1 MYICNKSLKLGTKTY
16 NPGDTIPDEA
26 VLGSR
31 KRALISSGY
40 ISNISEMDEIKT
52 GIDAAELI
60 ETGGAAGH
68 IMVPIV
74 ADDDNSS
81 DLAEMMAVPLS
92 EADAQH
98 VFSIM
103 QMGVP
108 EAEKAIAKVENENIL
123 IVLHACD
130 SRVGVKKAAQKKAD
144 TLISTKDIKKAPASG
159 NTVSGISTTEDSM

>member
-40 ISNISEMDEIKT
+40 ISNISEMDEVKT

-60 ETGGAAGH
+60 ETGGATGH
-68 IMVPIV
+68 VMVPIV
-74 ADDDNSS
+74 CDGNSS
-81 DLAEMMAVPLS
+81 DLAEIMAVPLS

-103 QMGVP
+103 QMGVA

-130 SRVGVKKAAQKKAD
+130 FRVGVKKAAQKKAD

>member
-26 VLGSR
+26 VLRSR

-60 ETGGAAGH
+60 ETGGATGH
-68 IMVPIV
+68 VMVPIV
-74 ADDDNSS
+74 CDDNSS
-81 DLAEMMAVPLS
+81 DLAEIMAVPLS

-103 QMGVP
+103 QMGVA

-130 SRVGVKKAAQKKAD
+130 FRVGVKKATQKKAD

-159 NTVSGISTTEDSM
+159 NTVSEISTTEDSM

>member
-60 ETGGAAGH
+60 ETGGATGH
-68 IMVPIV
+68 VMVPIV
-74 ADDDNSS
+74 CDDNSS

-103 QMGVP
+103 QMGVT

-130 SRVGVKKAAQKKAD
+130 FRVGVKKAAQKKAD